1 MHVRRLLARK
11 KAGPSTTTSL
21 LAQRKR
27 AGLAAWHASLVLS
40 AIAVGLILITTVFF
54 SQGALAANPNGHS
67 SPLGPSVPWSATIQP
82 PVQYPLVFAPN
93 SPKACELSEFCI
105 NATLGFLGK
114 TTLVNSTTTTITAG
128 GATTIVHGSTTTIIS
143 GIATTEKLPDVG
155 SSYSAYV
162 TALVQDAVTGQN
174 VTTSSGS
181 SVITDLC
188 YIQPTGFTHCYVV
201 GNVPGEDALKVTV
214 FVTTP
219 DGKTTL
225 APPSP
230 PVTVAK

>member
-1 MHVRRLLARK
+1 M
-11 KAGPSTTTSL
+11 TTSL

-40 AIAVGLILITTVFF
+40 AITVGVIVITAAFI
-54 SQGALAANPNGHS
+54 SQGTGPVSANANDHP
-67 SPLGPSVPWSATIQP
+67 SPLGPPVSGSSAAT
-82 PVQYPLVFAPN
+82 YPLVFAPN
-93 SPKACELSEFCI
+93 SPKVCAEAQFCI
-105 NATLGFLGK
+105 NATLGFSGQTATIIPPA
-114 TTLVNSTTTTITAG
+114 TTVTGSNG
-128 GATTIVHGSTTTIIS
+128 TTIVHGSTTTIIR
-143 GIATTEKLPDVG
+143 GNATTEKLPDLY
-155 SSYSAYV
+155 SSYSVYV

-188 YIQPTGFTHCYVV
+188 YIQPTGFTHCYIV
-201 GNVPGEDALKVTV
+201 GHVPAARTFKVTV

-219 DGKTTL
+219 DGKTIL

-230 PVTVAK
+230 PVTVSR